1 VEDRDPIK
9 QLQHLLDD
17 PGGVLERISRIQSAL
32 GSIQTP
38 QTPSS
43 EATPAAPVVK
53 TGPISKS
60 ETSDYSGL
68 LQALRDMRAR
78 IEERLRPLA
87 LQTVQAEADR
97 LTEWMKY
104 QQRGLDECLARIDDN
119 LLACV
124 ERIKES
130 QEKYLAL
137 VSLKKRLQELG
148 ASTQSLP
155 EFSPSQDP
163 TEIITA
169 RLESLRR
176 DGRI

>member
-1 VEDRDPIK
+1 MEDRDPIK

-38 QTPSS
+38 SL
-43 EATPAAPVVK
+43 EATPAAPPVAE
-53 TGPISKS
+53 TESISKS

-68 LQALRDMRAR
+68 LQTLRDMQTQ

-87 LQTVQAEADR
+87 LQAIQAEVER

-104 QQRGLDECLARIDDN
+104 QQRGLDECLARIDGN
-119 LLACV
+119 LLTCV

-130 QEKYLAL
+130 QEKYLDL
-137 VSLKKRLQELG
+137 VSLKKRLQGLG
-148 ASTQSLP
+148 VSTPSLP

-176 DGRI
+176 DGKI

>member
-1 VEDRDPIK
+1 MEDRDPIK

-38 QTPSS
+38 SS
-43 EATPAAPVVK
+43 EATPATPIVK
-53 TGPISKS
+53 AGPISKS

-68 LQALRDMRAR
+68 LQTLRDMQTQ

-87 LQTVQAEADR
+87 LQTVQAEAER

-104 QQRGLDECLARIDDN
+104 QQRSLDQCLARIDDN
-119 LLACV
+119 LLTCV

-130 QEKYLAL
+130 QEKYLDL
-137 VSLKKRLQELG
+137 ISLKKRLQEMG
-148 ASTQSLP
+148 VSTPSLP
-155 EFSPSQDP
+155 EFSPSPDP

>member
-38 QTPSS
+38 SS
-43 EATPAAPVVK
+43 EATAAAPAVAP
-53 TGPISKS
+53 TGSISKS

-68 LQALRDMRAR
+68 LQTLRDMQAR
-78 IEERLRPLA
+78 IEEHLRPLA

-97 LTEWMKY
+97 LTEWVKY
-104 QQRGLDECLARIDDN
+104 QQRGLDECLARIDEN
-119 LLACV
+119 LLRCV

-130 QEKYLAL
+130 QEKYLDL

-155 EFSPSQDP
+155 EFSQSQDP

>member
-38 QTPSS
+38 SS
-43 EATPAAPVVK
+43 EATAAAPVVK
-53 TGPISKS
+53 TGPISS
-60 ETSDYSGL
+60 ETSNYSGL
-68 LQALRDMRAR
+68 LQTLRDMQAR
-78 IEERLRPLA
+78 IEEHLRPLA

-104 QQRGLDECLARIDDN
+104 QQRSLDECLARIDEQ

-130 QEKYLAL
+130 REKYLDL
-137 VSLKKRLQELG
+137 ISLKKRLQEMG
-148 ASTQSLP
+148 ISTPSLP

-163 TEIITA
+163 AEIIAA
-169 RLESLRR
+169 RLESLRQ
-176 DGRI
+176 DGKL